1 MVILRHIG
9 DTQNN
14 MKALHGIRI
23 LDLTHMLSGP
33 YAGMMLADMG
43 AETIKVEPPRTGE
56 GTRKLLAND
65 PNNSIEGMGA
75 YFLTLNRNKKSV
87 TLNLKSERGRAL
99 FYELVAQS
107 DVVLSNFSAGVVD
120 KLKIGYADLS
130 AINPR
135 IITCCIT
142 GFGETGEDKDRVAFD
157 MVAQAMGGGMSIT
170 GLPGSTPVRSGI
182 PIGDL
187 GGGMMAVIG
196 VLSALVARQQTGRG
210 QHVDISMLDAQI
222 SLLNYMATMYFL
234 SGEVP
239 QPLGNAHF
247 VHVPYNSF
255 PVQDGFIIVA
265 VITDD
270 FWTNLMSLLQLP
282 ELDTEEN
289 RTQPGRWR
297 NQDLI
302 NQRLSEVF
310 GTNTQSY
317 WIEKLMSVRVPCAPV
332 YTLPQALA
340 NPQVQTRKMVVDIT
354 HPNGQTVKTTGNP
367 IKLSETYED
376 TFSSPP
382 LLGQHTDC
390 VLQEL
395 LNKSEAELATLR
407 EEGTI

>member
-1 MVILRHIG
+1 
-9 DTQNN
+9 

-43 AETIKVEPPRTGE
+43 ADTIKVEPPKTGE
-56 GTRKLLAND
+56 GTRKLLATD
-65 PNNSIEGMGA
+65 PANSVDGMGA
-75 YFLTLNRNKKSV
+75 YFLTLNRNKKSI
-87 TLNLKSERGRAL
+87 TLNLKSERGLAL
-99 FYELVAQS
+99 FYELVAHS
-107 DVVLSNFSAGVVD
+107 DVVLSNFSAGVVK
-120 KLKIGYADLS
+120 KLKIDYDVLS

-142 GFGETGEDKDRVAFD
+142 GFGETGPDKDRVAFD

-170 GLPGSTPVRSGI
+170 GLPNSTPVRSGI

-196 VLSALVARQQTGRG
+196 VLAALVARQQTGRG

-255 PVQDGFIIVA
+255 PVQDGYIIVA
-265 VITDD
+265 VITDE
-270 FWTNLMSLLQLP
+270 FWANLMQLLQLP

-310 GTNTQSY
+310 MTNTQSY
-317 WIEKLMSVRVPCAPV
+317 WIERLTEVRVPCAPV
-332 YTLPQALA
+332 YTMAQAVA
-340 NPQVQTRKMVVDIT
+340 NPQVLARQMIVEVT
-354 HPNGQTVKTTGNP
+354 HPNGTPVKMTGNP
-367 IKLSETYED
+367 IKLSDTYED
-376 TFSSPP
+376 TYSSPP

-395 LNKSEAELATLR
+395 LHKSEAEIAQLR
-407 EEGTI
+407 AEGVI